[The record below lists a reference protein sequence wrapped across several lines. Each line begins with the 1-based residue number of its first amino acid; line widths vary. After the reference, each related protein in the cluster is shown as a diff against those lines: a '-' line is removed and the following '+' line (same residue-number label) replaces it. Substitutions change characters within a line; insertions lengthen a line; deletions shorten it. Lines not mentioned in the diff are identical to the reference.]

1 MDSKSKTFILTLVR
15 HGQTN
20 GNKEKV
26 LHGWTDTVSLNDTGL
41 KQAQAAGQ
49 ALKKHEFHLAF
60 SSDLQRANKT
70 CQVILEEN
78 EASVI
83 TSEHIQKHKLLRERN
98 FGIFEGKSN
107 DLCRDFM
114 DKHGVDTAP
123 ENGESGFEVKK
134 RADEFLKFLAKVVMD
149 IDKETPNVL
158 VASHYGLICKMVSM
172 MFLELNCEVGS
183 NVTNVPDFNGGS
195 NKLKPANTS
204 FSRFEIDVCTE
215 DYTIKTMKCL
225 ELINADHLKNLS

>member
-26 LHGWTDTVSLNDTGL
+26 LHGWTDIVSLNDTGL

-60 SSDLQRANKT
+60 SSDLKRANKT

-83 TSEHIQKHKLLRERN
+83 TSEHIQKDKLLRERN
-98 FGIFEGKSN
+98 FGFLEGKGY
-107 DLCRDFM
+107 DEVIEFVKKYGEDI
-114 DKHGVDTAP
+114 TA
-123 ENGESGFEVKK
+123 ETGESGGEVEA
-134 RADEFLKFLAKVVMD
+134 RAREFLKSLIGTVV
-149 IDKETPNVL
+149 T
-158 VASHYGLICKMVSM
+158 Y
-172 MFLELNCEVGS
+172 
-183 NVTNVPDFNGGS
+183 
-195 NKLKPANTS
+195 
-204 FSRFEIDVCTE
+204 
-215 DYTIKTMKCL
+215 
-225 ELINADHLKNLS
+225 